1 MPRATR
7 QGHSHTRANACRD
20 ALSEETGPPPTATRG
35 RGWACRRHA
44 CLPWGRA
51 GWACRIRDARA
62 WAARR
67 LTPAL
72 RSRVGGRLRQF
83 ALAPQFLLTARLW
96 HRRGA
101 RRHRVA
107 QCRVERVGAVGEG
120 LGTPGRP
127 GVSPGLVCPGV
138 LGRVPGVPGR
148 APGLPGVPGLPGAP
162 GPPPGAPPP
171 AWAHTRVD
179 ARQSTG
185 NDRASVLAN
194 VRNTGSLPCSMCVMV
209 GGVPRPAAHR
219 PLPARFPIA
228 RANSMLA
235 ARAPG
240 FRLQC
245 ARWDK
250 CNDDESW
257 LLFITSAHDNRRCCG
272 GKKETRCNGC

>member
-20 ALSEETGPPPTATRG
+20 ALSEETGPPPTATRS

-101 RRHRVA
+101 RRHQVA
-107 QCRVERVGAVGEG
+107 QCRVERVGGRWRGTRDPWTSWGVPRVGLPRGTREG
-120 LGTPGRP
+120 PGRP
-127 GVSPGLVCPGV
+127 
-138 LGRVPGVPGR
+138 R
-148 APGLPGVPGLPGAP
+148 
-162 GPPPGAPPP
+162 
-171 AWAHTRVD
+171 
-179 ARQSTG
+179 
-185 NDRASVLAN
+185 
-194 VRNTGSLPCSMCVMV
+194 PCSDVAILF
-209 GGVPRPAAHR
+209 RTHR
-219 PLPARFPIA
+219 
-228 RANSMLA
+228 
-235 ARAPG
+235 
-240 FRLQC
+240 
-245 ARWDK
+245 DK
-250 CNDDESW
+250 E
-257 LLFITSAHDNRRCCG
+257 LTQP
-272 GKKETRCNGC
+272 TRCVR